1 MPVILE
7 HGRLRK
13 EDQLE
18 TDKTAY
24 QDGFKSTRGG
34 QTWWRTTLNS
44 SPQEAEAGGALGVEV
59 SLVYIVNSPP
69 IKATK

>member
-7 HGRLRK
+7 HGRL
-13 EDQLE
+13 E

-24 QDGFKSTRGG
+24 HAGFKSTREG
-34 QTWWRTTLNS
+34 QMWWRTTVNS
-44 SPQEAEAGGALGVEV
+44 SPQEAETGGALGVEV